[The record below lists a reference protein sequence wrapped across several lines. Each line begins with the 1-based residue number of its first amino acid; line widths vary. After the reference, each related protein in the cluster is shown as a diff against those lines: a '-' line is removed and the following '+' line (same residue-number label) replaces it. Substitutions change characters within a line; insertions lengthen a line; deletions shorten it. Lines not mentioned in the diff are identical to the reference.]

1 MSPRW
6 WARSEASCSRT
17 SSTAPPP
24 SEVRPR
30 HVRWDSPKRTG
41 HRGLETSGPAEGC
54 NHQSGPVWRIRCVDT
69 PGQEHS
75 GVQGEAPHG
84 LTVNMCLRTMWSSMA
99 VIVKPWTDRISVDR
113 TEDGSLP
120 TSTIP
125 GNSEELN
132 TATSKLDK
140 LLRSANKLIFIHG
153 TGELVTQGPP
163 APPTPNLEIAM
174 STEVDTYLCAVL
186 EAETVDGA
194 AALWRPGPSKPGQHK
209 RLQQQPKHSKGN
221 RGYSRGCGGFK
232 GRGSGGWR
240 GRGGYRRP
248 APTVVYTGVHYH
260 HYWDDSVRQLILN
273 FQ

>member
-1 MSPRW
+1 MKYDPGMYD
-6 WARSEASCSRT
+6 EIL
-17 SSTAPPP
+17 P
-24 SEVRPR
+24 SALVIVDWRLVDQLR
-30 HVRWDSPKRTG
+30 DATIRVV
-41 HRGLETSGPAEGC
+41 
-54 NHQSGPVWRIRCVDT
+54 QSGA
-69 PGQEHS
+69 S
-75 GVQGEAPHG
+75 GVLILLDRSTLVSKARL

-125 GNSEELN
+125 GITEELN

-232 GRGSGGWR
+232 GRGSGG
-240 GRGGYRRP
+240 
-248 APTVVYTGVHYH
+248 
-260 HYWDDSVRQLILN
+260 
-273 FQ
+273 